1 VKIAYVCT
9 NYNNTHYSR
18 EAVRSLLLNTGHSYE
33 IVIVDNASAAP
44 SIAELQA
51 LAADFPDVH
60 LILNQDNVGYFRG
73 LNLGIA
79 HLRRT
84 RPDIEWMV
92 VGNND
97 LEFPADFA
105 DRLESNSERWRRFPV
120 VCPDI
125 VTPAGEHQNPHV
137 ISGIS
142 PLREVFYSLYYSNY
156 FLGLLIHRMAMRFR
170 SFSDRSDESEWEIPR
185 PIYQGH
191 GSCYLLGPAF
201 FSLFEELWAP
211 TLLMSEEF
219 FLSKQLA
226 DAGHQ
231 AYYDPAIRVIHHWHG
246 ALNDLPNKRRWAL
259 ARDAH
264 REYRKYVKIFG

>member
-1 VKIAYVCT
+1 MIA
-9 NYNNTHYSR
+9 
-18 EAVRSLLLNTGHSYE
+18 
-33 IVIVDNASAAP
+33 IVDNASAMA
-44 SIAELQA
+44 SVAELKA
-51 LAADFPDVH
+51 LASDFPDVH
-60 LILNQDNVGYFRG
+60 LILNPENVGYFRG
-73 LNLGIA
+73 LNQGIRY
-79 HLRRT
+79 LRREH
-84 RPDIEWMV
+84 PDLEWMV

-97 LEFPADFA
+97 LEFPPDFSA
-105 DRLESNSERWRRFPV
+105 CLERNSQRWQAIPV

-125 VTPAGEHQNPHV
+125 VTPAGDHQNPHV
-137 ISGIS
+137 ISGIG

-156 FLGLLIHRMAMRFR
+156 MLGLLIHGLAMRFR
-170 SFSDRSDESEWEIPR
+170 TFSDRSDESQWQIAR

-211 TLLMSEEF
+211 TLLMFEEF

-226 DAGHQ
+226 DVGHQ

-246 ALNDLPNKRRWAL
+246 ALNDLPNRRRWAL